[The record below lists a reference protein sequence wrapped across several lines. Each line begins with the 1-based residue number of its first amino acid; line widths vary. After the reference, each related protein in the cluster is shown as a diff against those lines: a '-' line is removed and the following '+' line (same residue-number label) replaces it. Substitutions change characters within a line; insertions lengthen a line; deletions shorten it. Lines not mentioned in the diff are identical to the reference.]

1 MSVLRRGKSRSPADI
16 ENQIRRELASI
27 LPILRI
33 EEFAIELDTF
43 DPASGTAF
51 LVVKGGCPDCDVSP
65 VTFMQG
71 IETQLRLRVP
81 ELKMVIASVATT
93 Q

>member
-1 MSVLRRGKSRSPADI
+1 MSVLRGKRRSPADI
-16 ENQIRRELASI
+16 ENQIRRELDNI

-33 EEFAIELDTF
+33 DQCAIELDSF
-43 DPASGTAF
+43 DPSDGKAF
-51 LVVKGGCPDCDVSP
+51 LIVKGGCPDCEVSP

-71 IETQLRLRVP
+71 IETQLKLRVP
-81 ELKMVIASVATT
+81 ELKMVIASVATA